1 MEYLQGAPATPRVKT
16 RKSRTGSFG
25 CTCPSDWVRPLR
37 PRLNNFSQPQSAPAK
52 RISKYHDLLAAGI
65 AGNGSVTPVG
75 ISMAGTILF
84 SSRLVA
90 TGNLSDVAAKKGDT

>member
-1 MEYLQGAPATPRVKT
+1 MEYLQGAPATPRVK
-16 RKSRTGSFG
+16 RAKAAPAPLVALA
-25 CTCPSDWVRPLR
+25 PSDWVRPLR